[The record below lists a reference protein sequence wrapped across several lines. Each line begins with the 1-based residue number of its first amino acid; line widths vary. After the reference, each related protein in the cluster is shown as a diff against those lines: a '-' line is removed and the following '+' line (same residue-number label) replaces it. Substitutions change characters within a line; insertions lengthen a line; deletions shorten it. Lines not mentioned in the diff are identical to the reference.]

1 MAIIKK
7 IISTSDNIKNEIVD
21 RNKNNVFAFWESK
34 DEIPAYLELCKKTWY
49 KNIPNCEIHIINY
62 QNIQSYIGNTYNL
75 TKLKKIPLAMQSDI
89 ISAAIL
95 EKFGG
100 LFLDIDCIVIDDLFE
115 IFNLISKEK
124 LIAFGVPKSNSIH
137 LAVLYSYKPENPIF
151 KLWRIEAQRKLE
163 NIDDSYRWDY
173 FGNAIVNPLL
183 KSNLYN
189 DKYYIIERSIS
200 GNILESTVLMGANY
214 DTVMEDYKNFYFNEY
229 LSLRPEVL
237 SLVKCGVISLH
248 NSWTPHQY
256 KNIRDIDIFVDC
268 RIPIVDILEF
278 AMKNNRKFNH
288 NALPLLEA
296 FLIDELSRKEIVYK
310 SKYFKGMLVLDFK
323 VNSMDFAFDII
334 ENEDGI
340 GVFLVLRDTNN
351 SEEIKNILSKDLN
364 YNDFHGN
371 RIEIINTIDKNRALE
386 KILDIY
392 ELISKIK
399 FLRKTGMSF
408 FNKNLI
414 EDNVFIN
421 LNSFSIEG
429 SILFID
435 GVCIPIGEYIVD
447 YSDIEYT
454 LLIKGKSVYR
464 RSLAK
469 DNKPELSDKYSDSY
483 NVSYDKCWF
492 TTYSYKGINISDIE
506 KGEYILEIE
515 MKVKDFTKTQIIKSG
530 VNISSNSK
538 GYNFVSD
545 SVSNKVSI
553 Y

>member
-1 MAIIKK
+1 MNIKK
-7 IISTSDNIKNEIVD
+7 ESIVNNNNMKNKIVD

-49 KNIPNCEIHIINY
+49 QNIPNCEIHIINY
-62 QNIQSYIGNTYNL
+62 HNIHSYIGNTYDL
-75 TKLKKIPLAMQSDI
+75 AKLKKIPLAMQSDI

-100 LFLDIDCIVIDDLFE
+100 LFLDIDCIVIDDVFE
-115 IFNLISKEK
+115 IFNLISKDK
-124 LIAFGVPKSNSIH
+124 LIAFGVPKSSSIH

-151 KLWRIEAQRKLE
+151 KLWRIEAQNRLE
-163 NIDDSYRWDY
+163 NMEDNYRWDY

-183 KSNLYN
+183 KNILYK
-189 DKYYIIERSIS
+189 DKYHIIERSVS
-200 GNILESTVLMGANY
+200 GNILESTVMIGASHN
-214 DTVMEDYKNFYFNEY
+214 TVIEDYKNFYFNEY

-248 NSWTPHQY
+248 NSWTPPQY
-256 KNIRDIDIFVDC
+256 KNIRDLEVFLDC
-268 RIPIVDILEF
+268 RLPIVDILGF

-296 FLIDELSRKEIVYK
+296 FLINEISRKEIVYK

-323 VNSMDFAFDII
+323 VNSIDFAFDII
-334 ENEDGI
+334 ENEERI
-340 GVFLVLRDTNN
+340 SIFLVLRNN
-351 SEEIKNILSKDLN
+351 NNLEEIKSIFSTELN

-371 RIEIINTIDKNRALE
+371 KIEIPNILDKNIALE

-392 ELISKIK
+392 ELISKVKVSKKI
-399 FLRKTGMSF
+399 GMNF
-408 FNKNLI
+408 FDKNLI
-414 EDNVFIN
+414 EDNVFIDLKN
-421 LNSFSIEG
+421 VSIEG
-429 SILFID
+429 NILFVD

-492 TTYSYKGINISDIE
+492 TTYGYKGINISDIE
-506 KGEYILEIE
+506 KGEYVLEIE
-515 MKVKDFTKTQIIKSG
+515 IKLKDFTKNQVVKSG
-530 VNISSNSK
+530 VNILCNSK
-538 GYNFVSD
+538 ICNFASD
-545 SVSNKVSI
+545 SLSNKISI

>member
-151 KLWRIEAQRKLE
+151 KLWRIEAQSKLE
-163 NIDDSYRWDY
+163 NMEDNYRWDY

-183 KSNLYN
+183 KNKLYK
-189 DKYYIIERSIS
+189 DKYHIIERSVS
-200 GNILESTVLMGANY
+200 GNILESTAMVGASHN
-214 DTVMEDYKNFYFNEY
+214 TVIEDYKNFYFNEY

-248 NSWTPHQY
+248 NSWTPPQY
-256 KNIRDIDIFVDC
+256 KNIKDLDVFLDC
-268 RIPIVDILEF
+268 NIPIVDILEF
-278 AMKNNRKFNH
+278 AMKNSRKFNR

-310 SKYFKGMLVLDFK
+310 SKYFKEMLVLDFK
-323 VNSMDFAFDII
+323 VNSMKFAFDII
-334 ENEDGI
+334 ENEGCI
-340 GVFLVLRDTNN
+340 SVFLVLRESVNL
-351 SEEIKNILSKDLN
+351 EEMKTIISQEFNN
-364 YNDFHGN
+364 YNFYRN
-371 RIEIINTIDKNRALE
+371 RVELLD
-386 KILDIY
+386 ILDKEKVFESILKIY
-392 ELISKIK
+392 NSVRKIK
-399 FLRKTGMSF
+399 FPKKPSISYF
-408 FNKNLI
+408 DKNLI
-414 EDNVFIN
+414 EDNVFID
-421 LNSFSIEG
+421 LKSISVKENT
-429 SILFID
+429 LFID
-435 GVCIPIGEYIVD
+435 GICIPIDAYIVD

-492 TTYSYKGINISDIE
+492 TTYGYKGINISDIE

-515 MKVKDFTKTQIIKSG
+515 IRVKDFTKTQIIKSG

-545 SVSNKVSI
+545 SVSNKISI

>member
-1 MAIIKK
+1 MAIIKE
-7 IISTSDNIKNEIVD
+7 IISTSDNVKNEIVD
-21 RNKNNVFAFWESK
+21 TNKNNVFAFWESK

-256 KNIRDIDIFVDC
+256 KNIRDIDIFVEC
-268 RIPIVDILEF
+268 KIPIVDILEF

-323 VNSMDFAFDII
+323 VNSIDFAFDII

-351 SEEIKNILSKDLN
+351 SEEIKNILSKYLN

-371 RIEIINTIDKNRALE
+371 RIEIIDIIDKNRALE

-421 LNSFSIEG
+421 LNSFSIYG
-429 SILFID
+429 NILFID

-492 TTYSYKGINISDIE
+492 TTYGYKGINISDIE

-515 MKVKDFTKTQIIKSG
+515 IRVKDFTKTQIIKSG

-545 SVSNKVSI
+545 SVSNKISI